1 MYTPPP
7 TGPVETSTPAPE
19 LAELLHAGPRRA
31 PVTAAL
37 LACNI
42 LIFLAMLANG
52 AGVWHTSS
60 VVPLAWGAN
69 FGPATQDGQWWR
81 LVSALF
87 LHFGLIHLALNMWAL
102 WDVGRLMEQLLGRWR
117 FALLYLG
124 SGVLGNLLSL
134 VVQGNVAVSGGAS
147 GAIFSLY
154 GALLVFLW
162 RERRQVDRSEFR
174 WFFGAAVVFTV
185 FALVMGQLVPGID
198 NAAHMGGL
206 IAGATFAG
214 VLMRPWTAK
223 SPLLPAMRPA
233 SAGLLLLA
241 SALLVGNIPAPTYL
255 LGNELQ
261 AREAIRHFLDE
272 DRRVSRQWESML
284 DRAVETQLPFDHLAV
299 QVDSIVTT
307 PYQESF
313 DQLSAL
319 NLEAAAPSARTLDM
333 LLRYA
338 SLRTD
343 ASQAFSDALRKR
355 DLQKIRE
362 ALENARSA
370 PQRAQ
375 APPALPDAS
384 APRPPAST
392 SWP

>member
-1 MYTPPP
+1 
-7 TGPVETSTPAPE
+7 
-19 LAELLHAGPRRA
+19 
-31 PVTAAL
+31 
-37 LACNI
+37 
-42 LIFLAMLANG
+42 
-52 AGVWHTSS
+52 
-60 VVPLAWGAN
+60 
-69 FGPATQDGQWWR
+69 
-81 LVSALF
+81 LF

-124 SGVLGNLLSL
+124 SGVMGNLLSL

-162 RERRQVDRSEFR
+162 RERRQVERGEFR
-174 WFFGAAVVFTV
+174 WFFGAAIVFTV

-198 NAAHMGGL
+198 NAAHIGGL
-206 IAGATFAG
+206 IAGALAGG
-214 VLMRPWTAK
+214 VLLRPWTPR
-223 SPLLPAMRPA
+223 SPPLPAMRPA
-233 SAGLLLLA
+233 AAGLLVLA
-241 SALLVGNIPAPTYL
+241 GALLVGNIPAPTYL

-261 AREAIRHFLDE
+261 AREAIRQFLDE
-272 DRRVSRQWESML
+272 DRRVSQQWESML

-307 PYQESF
+307 PYQESL

-319 NLEAAAPSARTLDM
+319 HLQAAAPSARTLDM

-355 DLQKIRE
+355 DPQKIRE
-362 ALENARSA
+362 ALEKARSA

-375 APPALPDAS
+375 ALPALTGAS
-384 APRPPAST
+384 ALRPPASAA
-392 SWP
+392 WP